1 MTILGIILITYSI
14 IDVWQGFEEN
24 RGQHIMRYMLRVYFR
39 LCYVWFLEVLALE
52 NLGARCKSCNVYWGL
67 DFFFFLNI
75 VFEYWRFSS
84 KPSIMVL
91 FMLENWQGYGITMGF
106 FNGIEVVPCYNQ
118 WWKYSIAEF
127 DKNIINIIWEF
138 ENSNIY
144 TYILLF
150 FFTCKIISI
159 YILHLSNY
167 FNYHILYKFAFLLF

>member
-1 MTILGIILITYSI
+1 M
-14 IDVWQGFEEN
+14 Q
-24 RGQHIMRYMLRVYFR
+24 
-39 LCYVWFLEVLALE
+39 CVLA
-52 NLGARCKSCNVYWGL
+52 VWIYI
-67 DFFFFLNI
+67 FFLNI

-106 FNGIEVVPCYNQ
+106 FNGIEVVLCYNQ

-150 FFTCKIISI
+150 FFTCKMIISLSI
-159 YILHLSNY
+159 YQIILTIIYSINLLFYFSNY
-167 FNYHILYKFAFLLF
+167 IKGHWVRLIVILWNISNFYNTWKIKKLCIKNTKNIY

>member
-1 MTILGIILITYSI
+1 
-14 IDVWQGFEEN
+14 
-24 RGQHIMRYMLRVYFR
+24 
-39 LCYVWFLEVLALE
+39 
-52 NLGARCKSCNVYWGL
+52 
-67 DFFFFLNI
+67 
-75 VFEYWRFSS
+75 
-84 KPSIMVL
+84 
-91 FMLENWQGYGITMGF
+91 MLENWQGYGITMGF
-106 FNGIEVVPCYNQ
+106 FNGIEAVPCYNQ

-150 FFTCKIISI
+150 FFTCKMIISVSI

>member
-1 MTILGIILITYSI
+1 MCIG
-14 IDVWQGFEEN
+14 
-24 RGQHIMRYMLRVYFR
+24 
-39 LCYVWFLEVLALE
+39 
-52 NLGARCKSCNVYWGL
+52 GL
-67 DFFFFLNI
+67 DLYFFLNI

-118 WWKYSIAEF
+118 WWKYSITEF

-144 TYILLF
+144 IHISFYSFSLAKWLFLIAFIFCIYQIILTIIYSINLLF
-150 FFTCKIISI
+150 YF
-159 YILHLSNY
+159 SNY
-167 FNYHILYKFAFLLF
+167 IKGHWVRLIVFYESLLTFIILEK